1 VPLFPVPV
9 PATFHAPARDAD
21 AGFAPAA
28 ALALARQRRGP
39 AVALV
44 SAADVRDLG
53 PLTEAALPVVVL
65 AFEGE
70 AAVFSLRGA
79 DVRSVRADDQPG
91 LGLAI
96 AEALA
101 SAAPTVIGVGIPF
114 A

>member
-1 VPLFPVPV
+1 LFPVPV
-9 PATFHAPARDAD
+9 PGTFHAPARDAD
-21 AGFAPAA
+21 AGFAPVA
-28 ALALARQRRGP
+28 ALGLARQRRGP

-44 SAADVRDLG
+44 SAGDVGDLG
-53 PLTEAALPVVVL
+53 PLAEAGLPVVVL

-70 AAVFSLRGA
+70 AASPTLHDAG
-79 DVRSVRADDQPG
+79 VRAVRADDEPG

-101 SAAPTVIGVGIPF
+101 SAAPTVIDVGVPF